1 MPRSFFI
8 SMLQD
13 FDASMFRSFEASK
26 NLYDNRLEASSL
38 RKMKSNRV
46 KPHSEEPP

>member
-8 SMLQD
+8 LMLRC
-13 FDASMFRSFEASK
+13 FEISKFRCFEAPK
-26 NLYDNRLEASSL
+26 NLYDNRLEASSR
-38 RKMKSNRV
+38 RKIKSNRV